1 MVKLDY
7 HIFKSALNAFF
18 GMFLTVKQRPTF
30 FDVPATYPAL
40 DRVTAAY
47 PAIRREFDRLMD
59 EWSDLPQYHEVDPGE
74 YPISNSTP
82 KRWNVFILEV
92 MGHKPAKNRASCPET
107 CRALEQIPNL
117 VQAFFSILDPGKSIP
132 EHEGPYLGYLRYHLA
147 LRVPAENP
155 PKLVVK
161 GQDYVWKAGEAV
173 LFDDSW
179 PHSVVNHSAETR
191 AVLVV
196 DVRRPLPALPDL
208 VNRFVTDVVARHT
221 YGRKLA
227 RKAEEFAA
235 ASRNI
240 VRRRQA
246 A

>member
-1 MVKLDY
+1 VDY
-7 HIFKSALNAFF
+7 HVFKSMLNRYLARYIDAPR
-18 GMFLTVKQRPTF
+18 RPVF
-30 FDVPATYPAL
+30 FDIKTAYPAL
-40 DRVTAAY
+40 AAVTDAY
-47 PAIRREFDRLMD
+47 PVIRAEFERLLT
-59 EWSDLPQYHEVDPGE
+59 EWQELPLYHEIDPGE
-74 YPISNSTP
+74 RAISQTTAKKWS
-82 KRWNVFILEV
+82 VFLLEIL
-92 MGHKPAKNRASCPET
+92 GHRPAANRACCPET
-107 CRALEQIPNL
+107 CRVLDRVPNL
-117 VQAFFSILDPGKSIP
+117 IQAFFSILDPGKSIP

-179 PHSVVNHSAETR
+179 PHSVVNSSAETR

-208 VNRFVTDVVARHT
+208 VNRFVTDVIGRHT

-235 ASRNI
+235 ASRKI
-240 VRRRQA
+240 VQRRQA

>member
-1 MVKLDY
+1 VDY
-7 HIFKSALNAFF
+7 HVFKSLLNRYLARHIDAERRPVFF
-18 GMFLTVKQRPTF
+18 EVRT
-30 FDVPATYPAL
+30 AYPAL
-40 DRVTAAY
+40 AAVTDAY
-47 PAIRREFDRLMD
+47 PAIRTEFDRLLR
-59 EWSDLPQYHEVDPGE
+59 EWQELPQYHEIDPGE
-74 YPISNSTP
+74 RAISETTA
-82 KRWNVFILEV
+82 KRWNVFLLEIL
-92 MGHKPAKNRASCPET
+92 GHRPAANRACCPET
-107 CRALEQIPNL
+107 CGVLARVPNL
-117 VQAFFSILDPGKSIP
+117 IQAFFSILDPGKSIP

-147 LRVPAENP
+147 LRVPAQDP

-208 VNRFVTDVVARHT
+208 VNRFVTDVVGRHT
-221 YGRKLA
+221 YGRQLA
-227 RKAEEFAA
+227 RKADEFAA
-235 ASRNI
+235 ASRKI
-240 VRRRQA
+240 VQRRRA